1 MTHIEKCPC
10 GSQPLSRSQDNQG
23 VSRNVCLLLCLSYLG
38 TEAKRSWC
46 GKKGQAEMEVPVVFC
61 GQSLAHLSSEAL
73 VSMSENIKDT
83 DKGTRTLLRD
93 SVF

>member
-1 MTHIEKCPC
+1 
-10 GSQPLSRSQDNQG
+10 
-23 VSRNVCLLLCLSYLG
+23 
-38 TEAKRSWC
+38 
-46 GKKGQAEMEVPVVFC
+46 MEVPVVFC
-61 GQSLAHLSSEAL
+61 GKSLAHLSSEVL